1 MTKNEP
7 KKVLRDTWP
16 SNTENCNNSC
26 NIFKYLPFMLS
37 SKIKRK
43 MKMKKTLNLLFLL
56 LAVFAISSCSSDDD
70 EIKDSVKEITIYVS
84 SETGESYGFNSTPE
98 ECMLVKFDNPNGEW
112 EHLGLYR
119 IEGFTYVKG
128 HEYELRVK
136 MTTLANPPA
145 DGYSHKYLL
154 VKIVQD
160 KLVKETETPTDNSV
174 KSESDIEYQELCP
187 YNKYETEDNYIVDG
201 EGNIYKGNGWPKPSY
216 EHSRIYVENVLDKGD
231 DNWVKFNSIP
241 YQAYCSYVISP
252 LTDDIR
258 MVYNEDGGPL
268 FKDVIPENEFEY
280 ITKKM
285 NSGEKLQYFLIL
297 ANVYKKGLQKL
308 KFTITKQ

>member
-1 MTKNEP
+1 MQYIQN
-7 KKVLRDTWP
+7 
-16 SNTENCNNSC
+16 
-26 NIFKYLPFMLS
+26 LPFILS
-37 SKIKRK
+37 STIKR
-43 MKMKKTLNLLFLL
+43 KMKKTLNLLFLL

-70 EIKDSVKEITIYVS
+70 EKKDSVKEITIYVS
-84 SETGESYGFNSTPE
+84 SETGESYGFNSIPE

-258 MVYNEDGGPL
+258 LVYNEDGGPL
-268 FKDVIPENEFEY
+268 FKKVIPESEFEY

>member
-1 MTKNEP
+1 MQYIQN
-7 KKVLRDTWP
+7 
-16 SNTENCNNSC
+16 
-26 NIFKYLPFMLS
+26 LPFILS
-37 SKIKRK
+37 STIKRK

-70 EIKDSVKEITIYVS
+70 EKKDSVKEITIYVS

-145 DGYSHKYLL
+145 DGYSHRYLL

-268 FKDVIPENEFEY
+268 FKDVIPESEFEY

>member
-1 MTKNEP
+1 MQYIQN
-7 KKVLRDTWP
+7 
-16 SNTENCNNSC
+16 
-26 NIFKYLPFMLS
+26 LPFILS
-37 SKIKRK
+37 STIKR
-43 MKMKKTLNLLFLL
+43 KMKKTLNLLFLL

-70 EIKDSVKEITIYVS
+70 EKKDSVKEITIYVS

-201 EGNIYKGNGWPKPSY
+201 EGNIYKGNGLPKPSY

-268 FKDVIPENEFEY
+268 FKDVIPESEFEY

>member
-1 MTKNEP
+1 MQYIQN
-7 KKVLRDTWP
+7 
-16 SNTENCNNSC
+16 
-26 NIFKYLPFMLS
+26 LPFILS
-37 SKIKRK
+37 STIKR
-43 MKMKKTLNLLFLL
+43 KMKKTLNLLFLL
-56 LAVFAISSCSSDDD
+56 LAVFTVSSCSSDDD
-70 EIKDSVKEITIYVS
+70 EKKDSVKEITIYVS

-98 ECMLVKFDNPNGEW
+98 ECMLVKFDNPNGKW

-160 KLVKETETPTDNSV
+160 KLVKETETPTNSV

-201 EGNIYKGNGWPKPSY
+201 EENIYKGNGWPKPSY

-231 DNWVKFNSIP
+231 DNWVKFNRIP

-258 MVYNEDGGPL
+258 LVYNEDGGPL
-268 FKDVIPENEFEY
+268 FKKVIPESEFEY

>member
-1 MTKNEP
+1 M
-7 KKVLRDTWP
+7 
-16 SNTENCNNSC
+16 
-26 NIFKYLPFMLS
+26 KYIQNLPFILS
-37 SKIKRK
+37 STIKR
-43 MKMKKTLNLLFLL
+43 KMKKTLNLLFLL

-70 EIKDSVKEITIYVS
+70 EKKDSVKEITIYVS

-201 EGNIYKGNGWPKPSY
+201 EGNIYKGNGLPKPSY
-216 EHSRIYVENVLDKGD
+216 EHSRVYVENVLDKGD

>member
-1 MTKNEP
+1 MVGERFSLPMTSLILALLMLSEFMQYIQN
-7 KKVLRDTWP
+7 
-16 SNTENCNNSC
+16 
-26 NIFKYLPFMLS
+26 LPFILS
-37 SKIKRK
+37 STIKR
-43 MKMKKTLNLLFLL
+43 KMKKTLNLLFLL

-70 EIKDSVKEITIYVS
+70 EKKDSVKEITIYVS

-154 VKIVQD
+154 VKVVQD

-268 FKDVIPENEFEY
+268 FKDVIPESEFEY

>member
-1 MTKNEP
+1 MQYIQN
-7 KKVLRDTWP
+7 
-16 SNTENCNNSC
+16 
-26 NIFKYLPFMLS
+26 LPFILS
-37 SKIKRK
+37 STIKR
-43 MKMKKTLNLLFLL
+43 KMKKTLNLLFLL
-56 LAVFAISSCSSDDD
+56 LAVFAVSSCSSDDD
-70 EIKDSVKEITIYVS
+70 EKKDSVKEITIYVS

-160 KLVKETETPTDNSV
+160 KLVKEKETPTDNSV

-187 YNKYETEDNYIVDG
+187 YNKYKTEDNYIVDG

-231 DNWVKFNSIP
+231 DNWGKFNSIP
-241 YQAYCSYVISP
+241 YQAYRSYVISP

-268 FKDVIPENEFEY
+268 FKDVIPESEFEY

>member
-1 MTKNEP
+1 MQYIQN
-7 KKVLRDTWP
+7 
-16 SNTENCNNSC
+16 
-26 NIFKYLPFMLS
+26 LPFILS
-37 SKIKRK
+37 STIKR
-43 MKMKKTLNLLFLL
+43 KMKKTLNLLFLL

-70 EIKDSVKEITIYVS
+70 EKKDSVKEITIFVS

-160 KLVKETETPTDNSV
+160 KLVKETGTPTDNSV

-201 EGNIYKGNGWPKPSY
+201 EGNIYKGNGLPKPSY

-268 FKDVIPENEFEY
+268 FKDVIPESEFEY
-280 ITKKM
+280 ITKKL

-297 ANVYKKGLQKL
+297 ANVYKKGLQKF